1 MRASTLAV
9 VFAASIALPAQAQQD
24 YPSRIVNIV
33 NPTQAGATT
42 DILARAL
49 VAGLSSRLG
58 QQFVVVNRPGA
69 SGAIGTA
76 SVARAAPDGYTLLF
90 GAVYVLSV
98 LPAARSA
105 DIGYDARSLVPVCQ
119 TVSNA
124 MVIAVRP
131 DSPFKTL
138 ADLVTAARAQP
149 GKLNYGHQGA
159 GSIPNLSMEEFLEA
173 AKLDV
178 KGIPGRGDPAVVTDL
193 LGGSID
199 VAALV
204 QGTVAGQNLRLL
216 GIFAEERHPSFADT
230 PTVKEQGFDVAPISF
245 GGLLAPAATP
255 TEIIGKLETACE
267 GAAKD
272 EVYASAA
279 KRGGQPPNYYADRA
293 TFGMRLERDIE
304 AKRRLIARMK
314 LQM

>member
-1 MRASTLAV
+1 
-9 VFAASIALPAQAQQD
+9 
-24 YPSRIVNIV
+24 
-33 NPTQAGATT
+33 
-42 DILARAL
+42 
-49 VAGLSSRLG
+49 
-58 QQFVVVNRPGA
+58 
-69 SGAIGTA
+69 
-76 SVARAAPDGYTLLF
+76 
-90 GAVYVLSV
+90 V
-98 LPAARSA
+98 LPAARSN
-105 DIGYDARSLVPVCQ
+105 DIGYEAHALMPVCQ

-138 ADLVTAARAQP
+138 GDLVAAARAQP

-159 GSIPNLSMEEFLEA
+159 GSIPHLSMEEFLDT
-173 AKLDV
+173 AKLDI

-216 GIFAEERHPSFADT
+216 GIFAEERHPSFADV

-245 GGLLAPAATP
+245 GGLLAPAGTP
-255 TEIIGKLETACE
+255 TEIVAKLESACA

-272 EVYASAA
+272 EIYAGAA
-279 KRGGQPPNYYADRA
+279 KRGGQPPNYYADLA
-293 TFGMRLERDIE
+293 TFGARLDRDIE